1 MNAHTTSLKYAAP
14 RGALV
19 MRVSRLG
26 IVGIGIGA
34 ANASFAPVCTG
45 F

>member
-1 MNAHTTSLKYAAP
+1 MTAHTTSLKCAAP

-19 MRVSRLG
+19 MRVSRL
-26 IVGIGIGA
+26 GIGIGA